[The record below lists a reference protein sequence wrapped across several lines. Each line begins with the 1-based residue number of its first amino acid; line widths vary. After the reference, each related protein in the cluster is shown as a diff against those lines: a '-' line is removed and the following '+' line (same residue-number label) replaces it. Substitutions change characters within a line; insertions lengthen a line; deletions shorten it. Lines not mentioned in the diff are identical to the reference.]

1 MTPFTTSTFHTQKA
15 CVYFGLNKPLS
26 SSGWPRASPEKRG
39 SPVSIISTFTQVKT
53 LKTFSFHFFRRVQ
66 EGVCC
71 CRACEAPTPGG
82 SMLYTLSG
90 VKSWAAQREACRSED
105 GSETLSQFYWS
116 QCPEKI
122 FQIDEMHEVYAGRGL
137 HQSSRT
143 KCGSKHL
150 LTSSLA
156 LAQQFI
162 SVELPFQSIKQLT
175 LLQHNTLV
183 KPNVWGENWYQRV
196 RDLLS
201 FPSSHWGQTVN

>member
-82 SMLYTLSG
+82 VDALYSLRCEVVGRSEGSLQVRGRLRNPESVLLKSMSWKNIPDWWNAWSICRERTASEQSDKMWIQASFNKLAGSCATVYLSG
-90 VKSWAAQREACRSED
+90 TPLPEYQTAYAAP
-105 GSETLSQFYWS
+105 T
-116 QCPEKI
+116 
-122 FQIDEMHEVYAGRGL
+122 
-137 HQSSRT
+137 
-143 KCGSKHL
+143 
-150 LTSSLA
+150 
-156 LAQQFI
+156 
-162 SVELPFQSIKQLT
+162 
-175 LLQHNTLV
+175 
-183 KPNVWGENWYQRV
+183 
-196 RDLLS
+196 
-201 FPSSHWGQTVN
+201 